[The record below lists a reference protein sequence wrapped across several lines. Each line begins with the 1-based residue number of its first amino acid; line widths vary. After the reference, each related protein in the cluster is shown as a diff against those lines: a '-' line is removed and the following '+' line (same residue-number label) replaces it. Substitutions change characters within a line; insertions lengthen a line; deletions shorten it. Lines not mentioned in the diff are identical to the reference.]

1 MAQAEPHGQRWRLST
16 GERRLLLIFGDL
28 IFATVANFLA
38 LYLWAQVD
46 WFGFSIE
53 FLRNRAG
60 WFLFLPIIWLLLM
73 INNYDVIRASSWR
86 ETLRGVLVS
95 ALGGVFLYLIVY
107 FTSQPG
113 SLPRRAVLYF
123 LVLVIIAT
131 LAWRWLYVRVFTAP
145 DFMRRVLIVGAAESG
160 QTMLNVFLSLQPPPF
175 NLVGFVDD
183 DPSKSNQDLNGF
195 KVVGDSHSLLE
206 IIHDFEITDLVV
218 AILGP
223 MEGSM
228 FQALLDAQEQ
238 GVVITRMPVAYED
251 LLGRL
256 PINHLESD
264 WVLRSFVDE
273 VHTSPMY
280 SLSKRLID
288 VLAGL
293 VGCIIFGLIFPWVST
308 AILLETGRPVLF
320 TQARL
325 GKGGSHYNVLKFRTM
340 VQDAEADGEAHWAK
354 EGDPRATRVGRFLR
368 KTHLD
373 EFPQFWN
380 VLKGEMSLVG
390 PRPERPELVVELQKQ
405 IPFYRSRLL
414 TKPGITGWAQV
425 NYGKGA
431 SITGSA
437 EKLEYDLY
445 YIKHQNLLLDLWI
458 ILRTTGSILRLQ
470 GV

>member
-1 MAQAEPHGQRWRLST
+1 VVQSEPRGIRWRLSS
-16 GERRLLLIFGDL
+16 GERRLVLLIGDS
-28 IFATVANFLA
+28 FAASIATFFA

-46 WFGFSIE
+46 WFGFSVE
-53 FLRNRAG
+53 FLRNRAS
-60 WFLFLPIIWLLLM
+60 WFIFMPLLWLLLM

-86 ETLRGVLVS
+86 ETLRGVLIS
-95 ALGGVFLYLIVY
+95 GAGGVILYLIVY
-107 FTSQPG
+107 FTSDPG
-113 SLPRRAVLYF
+113 SLPRRGVLYF
-123 LVLVIIAT
+123 LVLVVSAT
-131 LAWRWLYVRVFTAP
+131 LSWRFLYVRVFTAP
-145 DFMRRVLIVGAAESG
+145 GFLRRVLIIGAAESG
-160 QTMLNVFLSLQPPPF
+160 TTMLRVYRSLTPPPF
-175 NLVGFVDD
+175 NLLGFIDD
-183 DPSKSNQDLNGF
+183 DPSKSYQELHGF

-206 IIHDFEITDLVV
+206 VVRRFEITDLIV

-238 GVVITRMPVAYED
+238 GVVITRMPVAYEE

-273 VHTSPMY
+273 VHTSPVY
-280 SLSKRLID
+280 ALTKRLID
-288 VLAGL
+288 IAGAMI
-293 VGCIIFGLIFPWVST
+293 GCLIFFLIFPWVAT
-308 AILLETGRPVLF
+308 AILIETGRPILF

-325 GKGGSHYNVLKFRTM
+325 GKGGRLYNVLKFRTM
-340 VQDAEADGEAHWAK
+340 IQDAEADGEAHWAK
-354 EGDPRATRVGRFLR
+354 EGDPRATGVGRFLR
-368 KTHLD
+368 RTHLD

-390 PRPERPELVVELQKQ
+390 PRPERPELVIELQKQ

-431 SITGSA
+431 SIEGSA

>member
-1 MAQAEPHGQRWRLST
+1 MDRVEPHGRRWRMSS

-28 IFATVANFLA
+28 IFATAANFLA
-38 LYLWAQVD
+38 LYLWAQFD
-46 WFGFSIE
+46 WFGFSLE

-60 WFLFLPIIWLLLM
+60 WFLFMPVIWLLLM
-73 INNYDVIRASSWR
+73 VNNYDVIRASSWR
-86 ETLRGVLVS
+86 ETLRGVLFS
-95 ALGGVFLYLIVY
+95 ALWGIFAYLLVY
-107 FTSQPG
+107 FTSEPG
-113 SLPRRAVLYF
+113 SLPRRAILYF
-123 LVLVIIAT
+123 LILVILAT
-131 LAWRWLYVRVFTAP
+131 LLWRWIYVRVFTAP
-145 DFMRRVLIVGAAESG
+145 DFMRRVLIVGAADSG
-160 QTMLNVFLSLQPPPF
+160 RTMLNVYNSLTPPPF
-175 NLVGFVDD
+175 NLIGFIDD
-183 DPSKSNQDLNGF
+183 DPSKMNEQVGEYE
-195 KVVGDSHSLLE
+195 VIGDSRSLME
-206 IIHDFEITDLVV
+206 NIQENDITDLIV

-223 MEGSM
+223 MEGEM

-238 GVVITRMPVAYED
+238 GVVILRMPVAYEQ

-273 VHTSPMY
+273 VHTSPLY
-280 SLSKRLID
+280 SISKRLID
-288 VLAGL
+288 IAGGV
-293 VGCIIFGLIFPWVST
+293 VGCAMFLLIFPWVAT

-325 GKGGSHYNVLKFRTM
+325 GKGGRHYNVLKFRTM
-340 VQDAEADGEAHWAK
+340 IQDAEADGEAHWAE
-354 EGDPRATRVGRFLR
+354 EGDPRATSVGKFLR
-368 KTHLD
+368 KAHLD

-390 PRPERPELVVELQKQ
+390 PRPERPELVIDLQKH

-431 SITGSA
+431 SVEGSA

-445 YIKHQNLLLDLWI
+445 YIKHQNLMLDLWI
-458 ILRTTGSILRLQ
+458 ILKTVGSILRFQ